1 MKEEGSLFQED
12 THGLTKGGGAVG
24 GGREEK
30 GKREGEAPFCGIFA
44 PDGGEK
50 GINKKSQAKSLDKF
64 DFL

>member
-1 MKEEGSLFQED
+1 MIGS
-12 THGLTKGGGAVG
+12 GGAAG
-24 GGREEK
+24 GGREERR
-30 GKREGEAPFCGIFA
+30 KREGEAPFCGIFA

>member
-1 MKEEGSLFQED
+1 MSIGLLFRED
-12 THGLTKGGGAVG
+12 THGLIGSGGAAG
-24 GGREEK
+24 GGREERR
-30 GKREGEAPFCGIFA
+30 KREGEAPFCGIFA